1 MKQEENKQTMIGR
14 HKRPYPVGPYN
25 CTPHFLPDRGP
36 CLYLHAGGPG
46 NFWPACRMLTETED
60 EGEGSGMSVLP
71 SAAALGCEYLISS
84 GNPRG
89 FDGREFER

>member
-1 MKQEENKQTMIGR
+1 MQDQRQRLEMMTSCYIINDKG
-14 HKRPYPVGPYN
+14 
-25 CTPHFLPDRGP
+25 RGP